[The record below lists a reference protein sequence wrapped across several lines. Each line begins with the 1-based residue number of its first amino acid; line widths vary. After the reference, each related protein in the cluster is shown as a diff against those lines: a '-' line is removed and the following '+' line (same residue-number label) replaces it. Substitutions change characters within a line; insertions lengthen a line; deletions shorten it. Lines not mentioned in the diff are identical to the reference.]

1 MTGSPASVRRRS
13 VSIGVVV
20 VALALLPAAIAWA
33 CNPQAH
39 ISLNGTSFSPGQSIT
54 VYGSYFTTNANVTVS
69 GAGNA
74 PVTVK
79 TSAGGAFTVPG
90 FAAPSAPGS
99 YTITAS
105 RPTGGFAPVSFQVV
119 APAQAGPP
127 ASSGTQSQPSGSVAP
142 AQQQTQ
148 APSRSFETP
157 AVAQSERQATSRE
170 RSSSGGKNNSSI
182 RSPRTSPTQTTAPA
196 AQTQPV
202 FSGSTAPTT
211 SASTFATQPST
222 SAVAAPAAPRSGRE
236 RPASRGRTTTPASGA
251 PSQQTAFSDVWSG
264 FQPGRT
270 ASLTSAGAGAPDGG
284 PGSALGWGIGL
295 LAVGLFGL
303 VGGLAYTEARRR
315 RVA

>member
-1 MTGSPASVRRRS
+1 ML
-13 VSIGVVV
+13 V
-20 VALALLPAAIAWA
+20 VAAALVPAAIAWA

-54 VYGSYFTTNANVTVS
+54 VYGSYFATNANVTVS

-79 TSAGGAFTVPG
+79 TSGGGGFTVSG
-90 FAAPSAPGS
+90 FTAPSTPGS
-99 YTITAS
+99 YTITAT

-119 APAQAGPP
+119 APAQANPP
-127 ASSGTQSQPSGSVAP
+127 VTTGTGTQPSGSSAP
-142 AQQQTQ
+142 AEQQAQ

-157 AVAQSERQATSRE
+157 AVAKSEREPATSRE
-170 RSSSGGKNNSSI
+170 RSSNGN
-182 RSPRTSPTQTTAPA
+182 RSPGSEPTQTTAPA
-196 AQTQPV
+196 APAQPV
-202 FSGSTAPTT
+202 FSGSTAPATSTT
-211 SASTFATQPST
+211 TFATQPST
-222 SAVAAPAAPRSGRE
+222 TGAAAPARTRGNARERSAGSGR
-236 RPASRGRTTTPASGA
+236 ATTPAAAG

-270 ASLTSAGAGAPDGG
+270 ASLTSAGAGAPDNG
-284 PGSALGWGIGL
+284 PGSQLAWGIGL
-295 LAVGLFGL
+295 LALGVFGL